1 MKRFCINAFA
11 AVSGILCVSGCAG
24 DVFNEPVGSDPTGEL
39 RVMTRSGDE
48 NTTPLAGASVYL
60 FNSSGA
66 CASILTS
73 DASGA
78 YASAKLPA
86 GSYTLY
92 ALGGDGL
99 SSLVLPTQAEATPS
113 SVLTLAENQSLGD
126 LLMTQSTVAL
136 DDGES
141 EDVSLTLERKV
152 LEMTSVTI
160 NQVPDDITGVQ
171 VSVGALYGQVQ
182 LNGEYVA
189 SSSAPCVI
197 TLTSQGSGTWAAT
210 PQLITFPSKSKPV
223 ITITFT
229 ADGAEPRSYSYSS
242 DEELLAN
249 HKYNLEG
256 TYTEPLGVTING
268 TITAQAWDSSVTGIA
283 FDFDESNSTNSSSS
297 NDPSSGNGNSSGNDN
312 PSSGTGD
319 PSSGTGDPSQV
330 PVAGETYKGCYVVS
344 VNTEAHTAVLLS
356 PTQQNGY
363 NHNNFS
369 ESDWLNSLN
378 EELKSWPNEEG
389 VTGIFRIPTIEE
401 IGIFAKISGAIVK
414 AASYFGLNSSRL
426 CTVRVGISGSVGN
439 PEYSYGGGYYLRP
452 VIDISY

>member
-24 DVFNEPVGSDPTGEL
+24 DVFNEPVGTDPTGEL

-66 CASILTS
+66 CVSILTS

-126 LLMTQSTVAL
+126 LLMTQSTVTL

-141 EDVSLTLERKV
+141 EDVSLALERKV

-268 TITAQAWDSSVTGIA
+268 TITAQAWDSNATGIA

-297 NDPSSGNGNSSGNDN
+297 NESTDGPKAGDLYND
-312 PSSGTGD
+312 
-319 PSSGTGDPSQV
+319 
-330 PVAGETYKGCYVVS
+330 YYVVS
-344 VNTEAHTAVLLS
+344 VDASNRKAVLLS
-356 PTQQNGY
+356 KTDVAYDNGVSNINTRLSQISRIEGSTGNWRVPTLTESQAFLSDSKTPGINYGSSYYCLNNGV
-363 NHNNFS
+363 
-369 ESDWLNSLN
+369 LNRVKVEKTN
-378 EELKSWPNEEG
+378 G
-389 VTGIFRIPTIEE
+389 TIT
-401 IGIFAKISGAIVK
+401 
-414 AASYFGLNSSRL
+414 LD
-426 CTVRVGISGSVGN
+426 N
-439 PEYSYGGGYYLRP
+439 PITADYSNLSKLRP

>member
-24 DVFNEPVGSDPTGEL
+24 DVFNEPVGTDPTGEL

-73 DASGA
+73 DASGT

-126 LLMTQSTVAL
+126 LLMTQSTVTL

-141 EDVSLTLERKV
+141 EDVSLALERKV

-189 SSSAPCVI
+189 SSTAPCVI

-268 TITAQAWDSSVTGIA
+268 TITAQAWDSSATGIA

-319 PSSGTGDPSQV
+319 PSQV

-356 PTQQNGY
+356 PTGQDG
-363 NHNNFS
+363 FA
-369 ESDWLNSLN
+369 ENSLQATLPHLN
-378 EELKSWPNEEG
+378 TALASWPPVSG
-389 VTGIFRIPTIEE
+389 VTGTWRIPTIEE
-401 IGIFAKISGAIVK
+401 INLFASTSDLMDGVTVTKCKYLYCYVGLELKSVTVIRKQTGIEVK
-414 AASYFGLNSSRL
+414 EPGDN
-426 CTVRVGISGSVGN
+426 CGSN
-439 PEYSYGGGYYLRP
+439 YILRP

>member
-11 AVSGILCVSGCAG
+11 AVSGVLCVSGCAG
-24 DVFNEPVGSDPTGEL
+24 DVFNEPVGTDPTGEL

-48 NTTPLAGASVYL
+48 NTTPLSGASVYL

-73 DASGA
+73 DASGT

-126 LLMTQSTVAL
+126 LLMTQSTVTL

-141 EDVSLTLERKV
+141 EDVSLALERKV

-268 TITAQAWDSSVTGIA
+268 TITAQAWDSSATGIA

-319 PSSGTGDPSQV
+319 PSQV

-356 PTQQNGY
+356 PTGQDD
-363 NHNNFS
+363 FA
-369 ESDWLNSLN
+369 ENSLQATLPHLN
-378 EELKSWPNEEG
+378 TALASWPS
-389 VTGIFRIPTIEE
+389 VSDITGSWRIPTIEE
-401 IGIFAKISGAIVK
+401 VILFASTSDLMDGVTVTKCKYLYCYEGSELKSVTIMRKENGIEVK
-414 AASYFGLNSSRL
+414 PTSNNCGPNF
-426 CTVRVGISGSVGN
+426 I
-439 PEYSYGGGYYLRP
+439 LRP

>member
-24 DVFNEPVGSDPTGEL
+24 DVFNEPVGTDPTGEL

-126 LLMTQSTVAL
+126 LLMTQSTVTL

-141 EDVSLTLERKV
+141 EDASLALERKV

-268 TITAQAWDSSVTGIA
+268 TITAQAWDSSATGIT

-312 PSSGTGD
+312 

-356 PTQQNGY
+356 PTGQDG
-363 NHNNFS
+363 FA
-369 ESDWLNSLN
+369 ENSLQATLPHLN
-378 EELKSWPNEEG
+378 TALASWPS
-389 VTGIFRIPTIEE
+389 VSDITGSWRIPTIEE
-401 IGIFAKISGAIVK
+401 VRLFAATSDLMDGLSLSQKKILYCYDSSDLKAVTVVWTINGIEVK
-414 AASYFGLNSSRL
+414 SPVDSCGPTY
-426 CTVRVGISGSVGN
+426 I
-439 PEYSYGGGYYLRP
+439 LRP
-452 VIDISY
+452 VIDITY

>member
-24 DVFNEPVGSDPTGEL
+24 DVFNEPVGTDPAGEL

-66 CASILTS
+66 CVSILTS

-126 LLMTQSTVAL
+126 LLMTQSTVTL

-141 EDVSLTLERKV
+141 EDVSLALERKV
-152 LEMTSVTI
+152 LEITSVTI

-256 TYTEPLGVTING
+256 TYTEPLGVTITG
-268 TITAQAWDSSVTGIA
+268 SITAQAWDSSATGIA

-319 PSSGTGDPSQV
+319 PSQV

-356 PTQQNGY
+356 PTSQDGY
-363 NHNNFS
+363 QADKAQAALS
-369 ESDWLNSLN
+369 LLNVSLA
-378 EELKSWPNEEG
+378 SWPSVSD
-389 VTGIFRIPTIEE
+389 VTGSWRIPTVGEVQLFATASDLMDDVEVAKSKTLFCYKDSDLKTVVVARTQNGIE
-401 IGIFAKISGAIVK
+401 IK
-414 AASYFGLNSSRL
+414 APSDGCGLKS
-426 CTVRVGISGSVGN
+426 I
-439 PEYSYGGGYYLRP
+439 LRP

>member
-1 MKRFCINAFA
+1 
-11 AVSGILCVSGCAG
+11 
-24 DVFNEPVGSDPTGEL
+24 
-39 RVMTRSGDE
+39 
-48 NTTPLAGASVYL
+48 
-60 FNSSGA
+60 
-66 CASILTS
+66 
-73 DASGA
+73 
-78 YASAKLPA
+78 
-86 GSYTLY
+86 
-92 ALGGDGL
+92 L

-126 LLMTQSTVAL
+126 LLITQSTVTL

-141 EDVSLTLERKV
+141 EDVSLALERKV

-268 TITAQAWDSSVTGIA
+268 TITAQAWDSSATGIA

-319 PSSGTGDPSQV
+319 PSQV

-356 PTQQNGY
+356 PTSQDGY
-363 NHNNFS
+363 QADKAQAALS
-369 ESDWLNSLN
+369 LLNVSLA
-378 EELKSWPNEEG
+378 SWPSVSD
-389 VTGIFRIPTIEE
+389 VTGSWRIPTVGEVQLFATASDLMDDVEVAKSKTLFCYKDSDLKTVVVARTQNGIE
-401 IGIFAKISGAIVK
+401 IK
-414 AASYFGLNSSRL
+414 APSDGCGLKS
-426 CTVRVGISGSVGN
+426 I
-439 PEYSYGGGYYLRP
+439 LRP

>member
-24 DVFNEPVGSDPTGEL
+24 DVFNEPVGTDPTGEL

-73 DASGA
+73 DASGT

-126 LLMTQSTVAL
+126 LLMTQSTVTL

-141 EDVSLTLERKV
+141 EDVSLALERKV

-268 TITAQAWDSSVTGIA
+268 TITAQAWDSSATGIT

-312 PSSGTGD
+312 

-356 PTQQNGY
+356 PTGQDGY
-363 NHNNFS
+363 TVDNPTS
-369 ESDWLNSLN
+369 ALPVLRSALA
-378 EELKSWPNEEG
+378 SWPSVSG
-389 VTGIFRIPTIEE
+389 VTVSWRIPTVGEVRLFATTSDLMDDVEVTKSKTLFCYNDSDLKTVVVARTQNGIE
-401 IGIFAKISGAIVK
+401 IK
-414 AASYFGLNSSRL
+414 APSDECGLKS
-426 CTVRVGISGSVGN
+426 I
-439 PEYSYGGGYYLRP
+439 LRP

>member
-24 DVFNEPVGSDPTGEL
+24 DVFNEPVGTDPTGEL

-126 LLMTQSTVAL
+126 LLMTQSTVTL

-141 EDVSLTLERKV
+141 EDVSLALERKV

-268 TITAQAWDSSVTGIA
+268 TITAQAWDSNATGIA

-297 NDPSSGNGNSSGNDN
+297 NDPSSGNGNPSGNDN
-312 PSSGTGD
+312 

-344 VNTEAHTAVLLS
+344 VNAEAHTAVLLS

-389 VTGIFRIPTIEE
+389 VTGNFRIPTIEE

>member
-24 DVFNEPVGSDPTGEL
+24 DVFNEPVGTDPTGEL
-39 RVMTRSGDE
+39 RVMTRTGDE

-126 LLMTQSTVAL
+126 LLMTQSTVTL

-141 EDVSLTLERKV
+141 EDVSLALERKV
-152 LEMTSVTI
+152 LEITSVTI

-256 TYTEPLGVTING
+256 TYTEPLGVTITG
-268 TITAQAWDSSVTGIA
+268 TITAQAWDSSATGIA

-297 NDPSSGNGNSSGNDN
+297 NESTDGPKAGDLYND
-312 PSSGTGD
+312 
-319 PSSGTGDPSQV
+319 
-330 PVAGETYKGCYVVS
+330 YYVVS
-344 VNTEAHTAVLLS
+344 VDASNRKAVLLS
-356 PTQQNGY
+356 KTDNIGLDSETKYNNALSGISKPENSLGNWRTPNLSECQTYLTDINTPNIRYGEGYFCLKDGELHRIKVTKNSGVVSIGNPTQCDQYLVN
-363 NHNNFS
+363 
-369 ESDWLNSLN
+369 
-378 EELKSWPNEEG
+378 
-389 VTGIFRIPTIEE
+389 I
-401 IGIFAKISGAIVK
+401 
-414 AASYFGLNSSRL
+414 
-426 CTVRVGISGSVGN
+426 
-439 PEYSYGGGYYLRP
+439 YLRP

>member
-24 DVFNEPVGSDPTGEL
+24 DVFNEPVGTDPTGEL

-73 DASGA
+73 DASGT

-126 LLMTQSTVAL
+126 LLMTQSTVTL

-141 EDVSLTLERKV
+141 EDVSLALERKV
-152 LEMTSVTI
+152 LEITSVTI

-268 TITAQAWDSSVTGIA
+268 TITAQAWDSSATGIA

-297 NDPSSGNGNSSGNDN
+297 NESTDGPKAGDLYND
-312 PSSGTGD
+312 
-319 PSSGTGDPSQV
+319 
-330 PVAGETYKGCYVVS
+330 YYVVS
-344 VNTEAHTAVLLS
+344 VDASNRKAVLLS
-356 PTQQNGY
+356 KTDVAYDNGVSNINTRLSQISRIEGSTGNWRVPTLTECQAFLSDSKTPGINYGLSYYCLNNGVLNRVKVENSNGTITLGKPITADY
-363 NHNNFS
+363 
-369 ESDWLNSLN
+369 SDLN
-378 EELKSWPNEEG
+378 K
-389 VTGIFRIPTIEE
+389 
-401 IGIFAKISGAIVK
+401 
-414 AASYFGLNSSRL
+414 
-426 CTVRVGISGSVGN
+426 
-439 PEYSYGGGYYLRP
+439 LRP

>member
-24 DVFNEPVGSDPTGEL
+24 EVFNESVGTDPTGEL
-39 RVMTRSGDE
+39 RVVTRSGDE
-48 NTTPLAGASVYL
+48 STTPLAGASVYL
-60 FNSSGA
+60 FNNSGA

-73 DASGA
+73 DASGT

-86 GSYTLY
+86 GTYTLY

-126 LLMTQSTVAL
+126 LLMTQSSVTL
-136 DDGES
+136 DDGAS
-141 EDVSLTLERKV
+141 EDVSLALERKV
-152 LEMTSVTI
+152 LEITSVTI
-160 NQVPDDITGVQ
+160 KQVPDDITGVQ

-182 LNGEYVA
+182 LNGEYVV
-189 SSSAPCVI
+189 SSTAPCVI

-210 PQLITFPSKSKPV
+210 PQFITFPSKSKPV

-256 TYTEPLGVTING
+256 TYTEPLGVTITS
-268 TITAQAWDSSVTGIA
+268 TITAQAWDSNATGIA
-283 FDFDESNSTNSSSS
+283 FDFDESNSTSSSS
-297 NDPSSGNGNSSGNDN
+297 ANDPTDGPKAGDLYND
-312 PSSGTGD
+312 
-319 PSSGTGDPSQV
+319 
-330 PVAGETYKGCYVVS
+330 YYVVS
-344 VNTEAHTAVLLS
+344 VDASNRTAVLLS
-356 PTQQNGY
+356 KTDVSYKNDVSDINTRLSQISRIEGSTGNWRVPTLTECQT
-363 NHNNFS
+363 FL
-369 ESDWLNSLN
+369 SD
-378 EELKSWPNEEG
+378 
-389 VTGIFRIPTIEE
+389 
-401 IGIFAKISGAIVK
+401 
-414 AASYFGLNSSRL
+414 
-426 CTVRVGISGSVGN
+426 
-439 PEYSYGGGYYLRP
+439 PETPDISYGSNYYCLNNGELSRIKVENSNGTITFGNIYNTAYSNLVKLRP

>member
-24 DVFNEPVGSDPTGEL
+24 DVFNEPVGTDPTGEL
-39 RVMTRSGDE
+39 RVMTRSDDE

-126 LLMTQSTVAL
+126 LLMTQSTVTL

-141 EDVSLTLERKV
+141 EDVSLALERKV

-268 TITAQAWDSSVTGIA
+268 TITAQAWDSSATGIA
-283 FDFDESNSTNSSSS
+283 FDFDESNSTNSSSG
-297 NDPSSGNGNSSGNDN
+297 NDPSSGNGTSSGNDN
-312 PSSGTGD
+312 

-356 PTQQNGY
+356 PTGQDG
-363 NHNNFS
+363 FA
-369 ESDWLNSLN
+369 ENSLQATLPHLN
-378 EELKSWPNEEG
+378 TALASWPS
-389 VTGIFRIPTIEE
+389 VSDITGSWRIPTIEE
-401 IGIFAKISGAIVK
+401 VRLFAATSDLMDGLSLSQKKILYCYDGSDLKAVTVVWTINGIEVK
-414 AASYFGLNSSRL
+414 SPVDSCGPTY
-426 CTVRVGISGSVGN
+426 I
-439 PEYSYGGGYYLRP
+439 LRP
-452 VIDISY
+452 VIDITY

>member
-24 DVFNEPVGSDPTGEL
+24 DVFNEPVGTDPTGEL

-126 LLMTQSTVAL
+126 LLMTQSTVTL

-141 EDVSLTLERKV
+141 EDVSLALERKV

-256 TYTEPLGVTING
+256 TYTEPLGVTITG
-268 TITAQAWDSSVTGIA
+268 SITAQAWDSSVTGIA
-283 FDFDESNSTNSSSS
+283 FDFDESNSTNSSSTD
-297 NDPSSGNGNSSGNDN
+297 DPSSGNDN
-312 PSSGTGD
+312 

-344 VNTEAHTAVLLS
+344 VNTEAHSAVLLS
-356 PTQQNGY
+356 PTDKTNYTQDGLNKILPY
-363 NHNNFS
+363 
-369 ESDWLNSLN
+369 LNSDLA
-378 EELKSWPNEEG
+378 SWPSVSG
-389 VTGIFRIPTIEE
+389 VTGTWRIPTVEE
-401 IGIFAKISGAIVK
+401 VRIFAFTSDLMDNVTNFKILYCYNSAI
-414 AASYFGLNSSRL
+414 LNSIKVKRL
-426 CTVRVGISGSVGN
+426 YDNSIVVDEPNTD
-439 PEYSYGGGYYLRP
+439 YGPIYILRP

>member
-24 DVFNEPVGSDPTGEL
+24 DVFNEPVGTDPTGEL

-73 DASGA
+73 DASGT

-126 LLMTQSTVAL
+126 LLMTQSTVTL

-141 EDVSLTLERKV
+141 EDVSLALERKV
-152 LEMTSVTI
+152 LEITSVTI

-197 TLTSQGSGTWAAT
+197 TLTSQGSGTWATT

-242 DEELLAN
+242 DEELLTN

-256 TYTEPLGVTING
+256 TYTEPLGVTITG
-268 TITAQAWDSSVTGIA
+268 SITAQAWDSSVTGIA

-297 NDPSSGNGNSSGNDN
+297 NESTDGPKAGDLYND
-312 PSSGTGD
+312 
-319 PSSGTGDPSQV
+319 
-330 PVAGETYKGCYVVS
+330 YYVVS
-344 VNTEAHTAVLLS
+344 VDASNRKAVLLS
-356 PTQQNGY
+356 KTDVAYDNGVSNINTRLSQISRIEGSTGNWRVPTLTESQAFLSDSKTPGINYGSNYYCLNNG
-363 NHNNFS
+363 
-369 ESDWLNSLN
+369 ELNMVKVEKTNGTITLNDPKNVVYSSLG
-378 EELKSWPNEEG
+378 K
-389 VTGIFRIPTIEE
+389 
-401 IGIFAKISGAIVK
+401 
-414 AASYFGLNSSRL
+414 
-426 CTVRVGISGSVGN
+426 
-439 PEYSYGGGYYLRP
+439 LRP

>member
-24 DVFNEPVGSDPTGEL
+24 DVFNEPVGTDPTGEL

-73 DASGA
+73 DASGT

-126 LLMTQSTVAL
+126 LLMTQSTVTL

-141 EDVSLTLERKV
+141 EDVSLALERKV
-152 LEMTSVTI
+152 LEITSVTI

-256 TYTEPLGVTING
+256 TYTEPLGVTITG
-268 TITAQAWDSSVTGIA
+268 SITAQAWDSSVTGIA

-312 PSSGTGD
+312 PSSGTD
-319 PSSGTGDPSQV
+319 DPSQV

-344 VNTEAHTAVLLS
+344 VNAEAHTAVLLS
-356 PTQQNGY
+356 PTSQDGY
-363 NHNNFS
+363 QADKAQAALS
-369 ESDWLNSLN
+369 LLNVSLA
-378 EELKSWPNEEG
+378 SWPSVSD
-389 VTGIFRIPTIEE
+389 VTGSWRIPTVGEVQLFATASDLMDDVEVAKSKTLFCYKDSDLKTVVVARTQNGIE
-401 IGIFAKISGAIVK
+401 IK
-414 AASYFGLNSSRL
+414 APSDGCGLKS
-426 CTVRVGISGSVGN
+426 I
-439 PEYSYGGGYYLRP
+439 LRP